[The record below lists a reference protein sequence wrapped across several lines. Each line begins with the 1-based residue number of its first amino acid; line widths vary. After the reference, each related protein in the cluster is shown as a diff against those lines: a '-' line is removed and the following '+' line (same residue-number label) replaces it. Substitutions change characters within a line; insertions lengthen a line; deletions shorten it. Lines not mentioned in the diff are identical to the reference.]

1 MRHMAFLFFLALGLA
16 LGQTPVTALEFVPS
30 VRFLERTVVYE
41 SETCDRAAQFYPT
54 GYRSGR
60 YRPLEWRCYASSL
73 DVIDRATQQGYIADQ
88 MRLAGYE
95 LVEERPTGGVLL
107 QLWRGPQ
114 VIGLVMMGEK
124 TFGVI
129 AIRLEP
135 IR

>member
-1 MRHMAFLFFLALGLA
+1 MRYTAFLLSLVLALA

-41 SETCDRAAQFYPT
+41 SETCDKAAQFYPT

-60 YRPLEWRCYASSL
+60 YRPLEWRCYASPL

-95 LVEERPTGGVLL
+95 LVEERPAGGALL

-114 VIGLVMMGEK
+114 VIGLVMIGGRA
-124 TFGVI
+124 FSVI
-129 AIRLEP
+129 AIRLEA